1 MAMLRNKFWEEKE
14 RFNCGGSVIT
24 DRWVITAAH
33 CLDAYTTGRVPKRKS
48 LKFMVNNLE
57 NLEVRL
63 GEHQRSI
70 STESD
75 ITRSF
80 DVDRIV
86 KHPQYFNPTNDIAL
100 LRLTEKLDISTY
112 VPVCLPF
119 QGEDFTGFEGIV
131 TG

>member
-14 RFNCGGSVIT
+14 RFTCGGSVIT
-24 DRWVITAAH
+24 DRWVVTAAH
-33 CLDAYTTGRVPKRKS
+33 CLDAYTTGRVPIRKS
-48 LKFMVNNLE
+48 LKFIPNNSE

-70 STESD
+70 SYESD
-75 ITRSF
+75 ITKSF

-86 KHPQYFNPTNDIAL
+86 KHPQYINPTNDIAL
-100 LRLTEKLDISTY
+100 LRLIEKPDISIY

-119 QGEDFTGFEGIV
+119 QGEDFTGFDGIV